1 VTDDP
6 EGEPTPVDAE
16 LSLVDVTELAF
27 VEGEGAIWSL
37 PHGGDLD
44 ANVVRVGAG
53 HAIDEHINDE
63 VDVLVAI
70 WSGAGD
76 LTIDGRSITLAPG
89 VVVGIPRGR
98 SRAVYAG
105 SSDLVYLSVHRRRE
119 PLTIRTHR

>member
-1 VTDDP
+1 
-6 EGEPTPVDAE
+6 VDAE